1 MNAAIAETPQD
12 DADAANRRGNGRAPM
27 SFPTAILLS
36 EGKFPCKLEDLSLG
50 GARISTARKL
60 ERGRTLWLK
69 LDKLEVF
76 GVVSWAGEG
85 QYGIEFEERL
95 PKVVVMQMQG
105 FSVDL
110 DEYEAAQGRLAARD
124 WVVGEARPTKSRLMR
139 LLDVVSPKGRD
150 SFAYCARC
158 DLGEPCEAHCGH
170 KQYRE
175 YRRAQGLKTILFL
188 GLAAVLGAIVG
199 IGSELI
205 G

>member
-1 MNAAIAETPQD
+1 
-12 DADAANRRGNGRAPM
+12 M
-27 SFPTAILLS
+27 SFPTAIVLS

-50 GARISTARKL
+50 GARITTDRKL
-60 ERGRTLWLK
+60 EAGRTLWLK

-76 GVVSWAGEG
+76 GVVSWAKDGEC
-85 QYGIEFEERL
+85 GIEFEQRL

-105 FSVDL
+105 YSVDL

-124 WVVGEARPTKSRLMR
+124 WVVGDPRPTKSRLMR

-158 DLGEPCEAHCGH
+158 DMGEPCEVHCGH
-170 KQYRE
+170 KQFRA
-175 YRRAQGLKTILFL
+175 YRRAQGMKTIYFFAA
-188 GLAAVLGAIVG
+188 AAVAGAIVG
-199 IGSELI
+199 IASELI

>member
-1 MNAAIAETPQD
+1 MPASVRD
-12 DADAANRRGNGRAPM
+12 
-27 SFPTAILLS
+27 
-36 EGKFPCKLEDLSLG
+36 
-50 GARISTARKL
+50 RKL

-76 GVVSWAGEG
+76 GVVSWARGGE
-85 QYGIEFEERL
+85 YGIEFEERL

-124 WVVGEARPTKSRLMR
+124 WVVGDARPTKTRLMR
-139 LLDVVSPKGRD
+139 LLDVVSPKSRD
-150 SFAYCARC
+150 AFASCARC
-158 DLGEPCEAHCGH
+158 DAGEPCAAHCGH
-170 KQYRE
+170 KQYRQ
-175 YRRAQGLKTILFL
+175 YRRAQGVKTAYYF
-188 GLAAVLGAIVG
+188 GLAALFGAIVG